1 MRNSSN
7 SFMPIIMKLYSSYST
22 NCILETHVLL
32 WESALN
38 SAFVELV
45 HVVGVGPVCGT
56 VPVCEK
62 RRDGDAGA
70 PT

>member
-7 SFMPIIMKLYSSYST
+7 SFMPILMKLYSSYST
-22 NCILETHVLL
+22 NYILKIHELL

-38 SAFVELV
+38 FVELV

-56 VPVCEK
+56 GTVVCEK
-62 RRDGDAGA
+62 RKDSDAGA